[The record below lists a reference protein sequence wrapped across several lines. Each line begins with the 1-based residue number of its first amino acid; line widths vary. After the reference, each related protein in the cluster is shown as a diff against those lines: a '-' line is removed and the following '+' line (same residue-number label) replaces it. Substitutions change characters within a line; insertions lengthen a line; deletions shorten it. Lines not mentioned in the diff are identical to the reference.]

1 MRFTRMG
8 GQETRLTLVQRFAL
22 TSFVVFACLGVAI
35 GYLLNGFIVG
45 TALQSARN
53 TAYDTVHGRLI
64 QWLTPGDLA
73 KPMTGRRY
81 RQFQAF
87 VQQSILSGRT
97 VRVKI
102 WDPQGVVIYSDER
115 GIVGKRFDVE
125 DELRSALDGKLAS
138 DVSNLSKAENLVDRQ
153 HFSTLLE
160 VYLPIRFGHGPIV
173 GAFEIYQDYAPV
185 AAEIASSRRELFSVL
200 GGGLVILYLTL
211 FGIVRRASGTIVTQ
225 QRALRRYTD
234 ELETSYNR
242 TIASLAAAVDA
253 RDASTER
260 HSERVTELS
269 VALGRWLGLDDGAI
283 EQLRRGAL
291 LHDVGKIG
299 VSDAILRK
307 PAALTEAEWR
317 EMRRHPEIGYRIL
330 QSVSFLEDSLPV
342 VLHHHER
349 WDGSGYPHG
358 LRGAEIPLLA
368 RLFAVIDAY
377 DAITSDRPYR
387 AGAAHEVAVERLQ
400 GDAGTHFDPAMIE
413 AFVAMMQ
420 AHPELQ
426 KAPPGLVRT
435 A

>member
-1 MRFTRMG
+1 
-8 GQETRLTLVQRFAL
+8 
-22 TSFVVFACLGVAI
+22 
-35 GYLLNGFIVG
+35 
-45 TALQSARN
+45 
-53 TAYDTVHGRLI
+53 
-64 QWLTPGDLA
+64 
-73 KPMTGRRY
+73 MTGRRY